1 VLDVLHDMLFP
12 LAFRRGSMN
21 ALSQR
26 IGLMVMAAATTFGL
40 AVATAPAASAA
51 TVTAAPAAVAA
62 APWLS
67 RWCKPAHTGR
77 DWRWDDGRRGGHWD
91 KREWNRSQ
99 RRMVWTHQWRDD
111 RYCAPPVRNGRPG
124 DGPGRNDGPPNGSP
138 GRGGPR

>member
-1 VLDVLHDMLFP
+1 
-12 LAFRRGSMN
+12 MN
-21 ALSQR
+21 PLSQR

-62 APWLS
+62 APWPV

-91 KREWNRSQ
+91 KREWSQ
-99 RRMVWTHQWRDD
+99 RPAAHGVD
-111 RYCAPPVRNGRPG
+111 PPVAREPLLRSAGA
-124 DGPGRNDGPPNGSP
+124 
-138 GRGGPR
+138 

>member
-1 VLDVLHDMLFP
+1 VAVLLDVLHDMLFP

-62 APWLS
+62 APWPV

-91 KREWNRSQ
+91 KREWNQRQ
-99 RRMVWTHQWRDD
+99 RRMVWTHQWRED
-111 RYCAPPVRNGRPG
+111 RYCAPPPRRDDRPGRG
-124 DGPGRNDGPPNGSP
+124 DGPQNQGPS
-138 GRGGPR
+138 RGGPR

>member
-1 VLDVLHDMLFP
+1 
-12 LAFRRGSMN
+12 MN
-21 ALSQR
+21 PLSQR

-62 APWLS
+62 APWPV
-67 RWCKPAHTGR
+67 RWCRPAHTGR

-91 KREWNRSQ
+91 KREWNQRQ
-99 RRMVWTHQWRDD
+99 RRMVWTHQWREN

-124 DGPGRNDGPPNGSP
+124 DRDDNQNQNQG
-138 GRGGPR
+138 GRGRGPS